1 MDREL
6 LYSIKKIVNNDKL
19 LEKDRF
25 LELSDSE
32 KVEYINIVSRYRN
45 GRDAIII
52 SRDGYYDAD
61 DNERIGDLTEYAEN
75 LHDYGWELF
84 ESADNNTTLNK
95 DLLNDFL
102 LDIKAPMQIIDLV
115 KLMKK
120 NDLAEEAELLIQ
132 TVKNMGFD
140 KNSTI
145 YVDNILSYFTQDVY
159 VYEKDGD
166 TDYFESRVDG
176 TYNYSYTDR
185 ISQAGLIHSDRRAQD
200 LYIPCDDDNYLYI
213 GIILG

>member
-6 LYSIKKIVNNDKL
+6 LNFINKIVNNGDL

-25 LELSDSE
+25 LELSNRE

-61 DNERIGDLTEYAEN
+61 DNERIDDLTEYAEN

-84 ESADNNTTLNK
+84 EADNNTTLNK
-95 DLLNDFL
+95 DLLNDLL

-115 KLMKK
+115 KLMKE
-120 NDLAEEAELLIQ
+120 NDLAEEAELLIR
-132 TVKNMGFD
+132 TVKKMGFD
-140 KNSTI
+140 KNDTI
-145 YVDNILSYFTQDVY
+145 YVDNILSYFTQDVC

-176 TYNYSYTDR
+176 TYSYSYTDR
-185 ISQAGLIHSDRRAQD
+185 ISQAGLIHSDSRAQD